1 MNQNAQTERYKLLVS
16 HLNSY
21 QRNDCYYSSACF
33 LLSTD
38 SRLTELSL
46 PHISHDGIDFLAIKR
61 KMSGWDDMRKNVI
74 DIAYSLFHCG
84 PRCRVP
90 PHDIA
95 ALPCLQ
101 LDAVISAMLISQ
113 GRAEVLIQE
122 GEMRVSFDKY
132 HQQISMQQEYLSA
145 IHTLGIEL

>member
-1 MNQNAQTERYKLLVS
+1 
-16 HLNSY
+16 
-21 QRNDCYYSSACF
+21 
-33 LLSTD
+33 
-38 SRLTELSL
+38 
-46 PHISHDGIDFLAIKR
+46 
-61 KMSGWDDMRKNVI
+61 MRKNVI

-84 PRCRVP
+84 PRCRVT

-101 LDAVISAMLISQ
+101 LDAVISAMLI
-113 GRAEVLIQE
+113 IQE

>member
-61 KMSGWDDMRKNVI
+61 KMRGGDDMRKNVI
-74 DIAYSLFHCG
+74 DIAYSLFKKEKCVCLSINITSKF
-84 PRCRVP
+84 PCSKNIFP
-90 PHDIA
+90 PYTH
-95 ALPCLQ
+95 
-101 LDAVISAMLISQ
+101 
-113 GRAEVLIQE
+113 
-122 GEMRVSFDKY
+122 
-132 HQQISMQQEYLSA
+132 
-145 IHTLGIEL
+145 

>member
-46 PHISHDGIDFLAIKR
+46 PHISHDGIDFLAILLQFTAF
-61 KMSGWDDMRKNVI
+61 I
-74 DIAYSLFHCG
+74 
-84 PRCRVP
+84 RCYNCV
-90 PHDIA
+90 
-95 ALPCLQ
+95 
-101 LDAVISAMLISQ
+101 
-113 GRAEVLIQE
+113 
-122 GEMRVSFDKY
+122 
-132 HQQISMQQEYLSA
+132 MQR
-145 IHTLGIEL
+145 

>member
-1 MNQNAQTERYKLLVS
+1 
-16 HLNSY
+16 
-21 QRNDCYYSSACF
+21 
-33 LLSTD
+33 
-38 SRLTELSL
+38 
-46 PHISHDGIDFLAIKR
+46 
-61 KMSGWDDMRKNVI
+61 MSPP
-74 DIAYSLFHCG
+74 SLFHCG
-84 PRCRVP
+84 PRCRVT

>member
-61 KMSGWDDMRKNVI
+61 KMRGGDDMRKNVI

-84 PRCRVP
+84 PRCRVT

-101 LDAVISAMLISQ
+101 LDAVISAIHLPQQ
-113 GRAEVLIQE
+113 GHSGPWLASGV
-122 GEMRVSFDKY
+122 VSVR
-132 HQQISMQQEYLSA
+132 SNSNARSRPASLSR
-145 IHTLGIEL
+145 